1 MEREGSQSHCPLRGT
16 SLCEGVKACP
26 FFLGPLVT
34 PCCSNH
40 RAFRIVHSISA
51 KYLKMLKSRLIV
63 SISYIYIYI
72 YVHNT
77 HLKKSHHQSHF
88 PINFS

>member
-1 MEREGSQSHCPLRGT
+1 MESEGSQSHCPLRET
-16 SLCEGVKACP
+16 SLCEGVKACS
-26 FFLGPLVT
+26 FFLGPLVI

-63 SISYIYIYI
+63 SISYIYIFIFMYI
-72 YVHNT
+72 T
-77 HLKKSHHQSHF
+77 H
-88 PINFS
+88 I

>member
-1 MEREGSQSHCPLRGT
+1 MESEGSQSHCPLRET
-16 SLCEGVKACP
+16 SLCEGVKAYP

-34 PCCSNH
+34 PCSNH

-63 SISYIYIYI
+63 SISYIYIFIFMYI
-72 YVHNT
+72 T
-77 HLKKSHHQSHF
+77 H
-88 PINFS
+88 I

>member
-1 MEREGSQSHCPLRGT
+1 MESWGSQSHCPLREI
-16 SLCEGVKACP
+16 SLHEGVKACP

-34 PCCSNH
+34 PCCSSNH

-63 SISYIYIYI
+63 LISYIYIYI

-77 HLKKSHHQSHF
+77 HF
-88 PINFS
+88 

>member
-1 MEREGSQSHCPLRGT
+1 MESWGSQSHCPLREI
-16 SLCEGVKACP
+16 SLHEGVKACP

-34 PCCSNH
+34 PCCSSNH

-63 SISYIYIYI
+63 LISYIYIYL
-72 YVHNT
+72 YLCT
-77 HLKKSHHQSHF
+77 
-88 PINFS
+88 

>member
-1 MEREGSQSHCPLRGT
+1 MESEGSQSHCPLRGT

-63 SISYIYIYI
+63 SISYIYIFIFMYI
-72 YVHNT
+72 T
-77 HLKKSHHQSHF
+77 H
-88 PINFS
+88 I